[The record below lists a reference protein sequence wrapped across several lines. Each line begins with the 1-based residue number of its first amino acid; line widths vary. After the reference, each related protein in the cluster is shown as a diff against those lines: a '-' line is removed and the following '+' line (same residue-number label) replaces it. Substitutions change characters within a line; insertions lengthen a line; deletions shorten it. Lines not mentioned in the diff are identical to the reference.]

1 MNLVTERLGGDKS
14 HFLDDPLVGV
24 EVEGQ
29 LSVVLLDDHPSCLL
43 DSLRPDASH
52 SDDWLDLLKHPEAI
66 VSMFEKNIE
75 AISTATNH

>member
-1 MNLVTERLGGDKS
+1 MIISRNKTPEGLNLVAKRLGRNEC

-29 LSVVLLDDHPSCLL
+29 LGVVLLDDHPCCLL

-52 SDDWLDLLKHPEAI
+52 SDDWLDLLKHP
-66 VSMFEKNIE
+66 
-75 AISTATNH
+75 